1 MDALCCF
8 DLGRELLTRRPR
20 LKAEIESIHTAG
32 LPMRLSGMSEAGW
45 PLASSNPCTHRGLS
59 QTLKSN
65 RTLRLRARFDFITV
79 SCTALPTA
87 SWSGRETSV

>member
-1 MDALCCF
+1 MEALCYF

-45 PLASSNPCTHRGLS
+45 PLRPAPIPAHIEGY
-59 QTLKSN
+59 LKH
-65 RTLRLRARFDFITV
+65 
-79 SCTALPTA
+79 
-87 SWSGRETSV
+87 